1 MRFYPFGSSSLNQ
14 VYNSAVIVTASVSNY
29 AASAS
34 YGLTA
39 VTASYALS
47 GSPGIPGTPGSCSY
61 LPGPQ
66 GPTGSTGLGGAIG
79 GISIPYPSGPG
90 F

>member
-14 VYNSAVIVTASVSNY
+14 LYNPALAITASVSLY
-29 AASAS
+29 AITAS
-34 YGLTA
+34 YGIRV

-47 GSPGIPGTPGSCSY
+47 GSAGIPGIPGTCSY
-61 LPGPQ
+61 LPGTQ
-66 GPTGSTGLGGAIG
+66 GETGSLGFG
-79 GISIPYPSGPG
+79 GPAGGVSVPYPSGSG